1 MIKPKHLE
9 KGDAVAIVS
18 LSRGTL
24 GEDWAIHKLA
34 IARERLERDYG
45 LQVRVMPNALK
56 GIDYL
61 DRHPEA
67 RAEVQKVSSALYRR
81 GYSWETIR
89 SALRRYTDLDEE

>member
-24 GEDWAIHKLA
+24 GEPWAIHKLD

-45 LQVRVMPNALK
+45 LKVAVMPVIPLSLSS
-56 GIDYL
+56 Y
-61 DRHPEA
+61 
-67 RAEVQKVSSALYRR
+67 VSP
-81 GYSWETIR
+81 YSCRSVAFQVPTIG
-89 SALRRYTDLDEE
+89 SCC